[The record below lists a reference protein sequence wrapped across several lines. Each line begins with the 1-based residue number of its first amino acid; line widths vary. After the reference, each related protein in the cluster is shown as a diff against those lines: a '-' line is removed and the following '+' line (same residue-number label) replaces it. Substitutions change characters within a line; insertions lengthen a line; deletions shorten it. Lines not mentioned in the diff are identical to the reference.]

1 MPNTPYAHQRAAMTD
16 HTKSIWILLMIGAAI
31 AIGKLLTS
39 NEVITAR
46 LAIGRIIL
54 GSATSLVAG
63 MLLIQLP
70 NVSPLAMIATGS
82 ALGIAGAQVVEA
94 AARRWGG
101 TGQTP
106 PGPKQ

>member
-1 MPNTPYAHQRAAMTD
+1 MVHE
-16 HTKSIWILLMIGAAI
+16 KSLWALIVLGAVI
-31 AIGKLLTS
+31 ALGKLLTS

-46 LAIGRIIL
+46 LALGRIIL

-94 AARRWGG
+94 AAKRWGG
-101 TGQTP
+101 TGQAP
-106 PGPKQ
+106 PGAPKP